1 MTLVLLS
8 PFVVQLH
15 SVLFAGF
22 PGQKFRF
29 LKFCA
34 WKKEQ
39 LVIWGVLL
47 ALGAAGAWAHNSI
60 FYTFSGKR
68 VGSGTT
74 AHIRLWIAL
83 PVSLMIQLMITGSF
97 LPALSGSASFAAAAV
112 SGLFGYVLADL
123 LLFRAFL
130 EIGPRDTMLIMT
142 GSPLFAALFSWLM
155 YGERLAPGTGAAAL
169 LILSGIA
176 LVVRDTSPAKTEE
189 PRGNRKVLGVLFAAG
204 GALAQALGIVASKFS
219 INAGDN
225 PVEINVVRLL
235 AGLLGL
241 LVYVGFRGTL
251 IQDFRKMKDRRALGF
266 IAFAAV
272 VGPSLGVMGSLYAVM
287 FIPVGLAAVLMQTTP
302 LFLFPVEHL
311 LFRRKVTLW
320 GVSGT
325 LLSLTGITLL
335 LLL

>member
-1 MTLVLLS
+1 M
-8 PFVVQLH
+8 
-15 SVLFAGF
+15 
-22 PGQKFRF
+22 
-29 LKFCA
+29 
-34 WKKEQ
+34 
-39 LVIWGVLL
+39 IWGVLL

-60 FYTFSGKR
+60 FYTFSGRR

-83 PVSLMIQLMITGSF
+83 PVSLLIQLMITGSF
-97 LPALSGSASFAAAAV
+97 LPVLSGGASLAAAAV
-112 SGLFGYVLADL
+112 SGLFGYVVADL

-130 EIGPRDTMLIMT
+130 DIGPRDTMLIMT

-176 LVVRDTSPAKTEE
+176 MVVRDTTPAKTGTGR
-189 PRGNRKVLGVLFAAG
+189 PDRKGIGVLLAIAG
-204 GALAQALGIVASKFS
+204 AVSQALGIVASKYS
-219 INAGDN
+219 INAGDS

-241 LVYVGFRGTL
+241 LVYVGFRGTFF
-251 IQDFRKMKDRRALGF
+251 QDFRKMKDRRALGF

-311 LFRRKVTLW
+311 LFRRKITLW
-320 GVSGT
+320 GISGT
-325 LLSLTGITLL
+325 VLSLSGITLL